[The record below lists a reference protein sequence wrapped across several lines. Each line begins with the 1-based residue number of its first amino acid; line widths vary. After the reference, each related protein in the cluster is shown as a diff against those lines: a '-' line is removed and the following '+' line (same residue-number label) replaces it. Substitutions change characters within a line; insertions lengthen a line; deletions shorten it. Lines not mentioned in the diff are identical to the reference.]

1 MTINV
6 PLFIKEGED
15 DQDRHAHPR
24 LHGPRVIAL
33 VWVTARSEGIAL
45 PPTICLCDPHNLRFR
60 PDFVCNVCVIC
71 GNFGCKKEK
80 IDKQS
85 RQAQF
90 QAQPQSCAQRRT
102 GADTRSGVGS
112 AHGPDPLGKIC
123 FCDFPSSDLR
133 NSQSDIFY
141 RFRAR
146 DRDAALLGGRRILV
160 FFIGRSSV
168 ADCFFRSS
176 APDPHLCLR
185 TRIDPRA
192 VGLVDGWPREPVS
205 RWP

>member
-1 MTINV
+1 M
-6 PLFIKEGED
+6 LL
-15 DQDRHAHPR
+15 AAR
-24 LHGPRVIAL
+24 L
-33 VWVTARSEGIAL
+33 
-45 PPTICLCDPHNLRFR
+45 
-60 PDFVCNVCVIC
+60 CVIC
-71 GNFGCKKEK
+71 RHFGCKKEK

-85 RQAQF
+85 REAQF
-90 QAQPQSCAQRRT
+90 EAQPQSCAQRRT
-102 GADTRSGVGS
+102 GADTRPRVGS

-123 FCDFPSSDLR
+123 FCDFSSPDLR

-146 DRDAALLGGRRILV
+146 DCDAALLGGRRILV

-176 APDPHLCLR
+176 ASNPNLCLR

-192 VGLVDGWPREPVS
+192 VGLVNGWAHKPVS
-205 RWP
+205 CWP